1 MVTDGARVARPGGII
16 GGHEGSIVRRG
27 GARVDVG
34 GEELGGDEVSQVVEP
49 DMAEAEP
56 VAERCSATKPLVN
69 ALVRTCCAKTVDRD
83 A

>member
-1 MVTDGARVARPGGII
+1 MAEPAGD
-16 GGHEGSIVRRG
+16 

>member
-1 MVTDGARVARPGGII
+1 MVHESRAPVASSAGMR
-16 GGHEGSIVRRG
+16 GSIVRRG

-56 VAERCSATKPLVN
+56 VAERCSPTKPLVN
-69 ALVRTCCAKTVDRD
+69 ALVRTYCAKTVDRD

>member
-1 MVTDGARVARPGGII
+1 MVHESRAPVASSAGMR
-16 GGHEGSIVRRG
+16 GSIVRRG

-56 VAERCSATKPLVN
+56 VAERCSPTKAPGQC
-69 ALVRTCCAKTVDRD
+69 TCTHLLCENS
-83 A
+83 